1 MTAVETL
8 SSFDDNDRMALAGLL
23 RDAVENGASVG
34 YVMPI
39 DEADISAFWA
49 GIAKDVVEGSR
60 ALLVVR
66 QSGQIVGTVQVE
78 FAGKPNGH
86 HRAEIQKM
94 LVHSTQ
100 RRKGLGRQLMIAAEA
115 CAESRGRSLLVL
127 DTETGS
133 AGQHLYSSLG
143 FIVAGEIPKFAIGTN
158 GGWTSTTYMY
168 KLLSDPCN
176 ANS

>member
-49 GIAKDVVEGSR
+49 GVFEDVVEGSR

-66 QSGQIVGTVQVE
+66 QSGQIVGSVQVE
-78 FAGKPNGH
+78 FAGKPNGR

-94 LVHSTQ
+94 LVHSSQ
-100 RRKGLGRQLMIAAEA
+100 RRKGLGRQLMMAVEA
-115 CAESRGRSLLVL
+115 CAKSRDRSLLVL
-127 DTETGS
+127 ATETAS
-133 AGQHLYSSLG
+133 AGQHLYASMG
-143 FIVAGEIPKFAIGTN
+143 FIAAGEIPKFALGTN
-158 GGWTSTTYMY
+158 GGWSPTTYMY
-168 KLLSDPCN
+168 KLL
-176 ANS
+176 